1 MATATLIQGKVKYAA
16 GTPKD
21 FGHGDRTN
29 ILVTTS
35 NGDEIKLWGKPT
47 DAISNLKRGQ
57 AVQVIFDGKN
67 HKLIELDSEQVE
79 SKPEPVA
86 KDGTLSPDHKRTIA
100 MSINQNADLL
110 AFCLQTSKAKFLETG
125 LIESEESM
133 RSLAT
138 TLFIQAQKNL

>member
-16 GTPKD
+16 GSPKD
-21 FGHGDRTN
+21 FGHGDRINVVITA
-29 ILVTTS
+29 S
-35 NGDEIKLWGKPT
+35 NSEEIKLWGKPT
-47 DAISNLKRGQ
+47 DAIASLKRGQ
-57 AVQVIFDGKN
+57 AVQVIFDGKAY
-67 HKLIELDSEQVE
+67 KLLESESVE
-79 SKPEPVA
+79 SKPETTVDTA
-86 KDGTLSPDHKRTIA
+86 LSNERKRAIA

-138 TLFIQAQKNL
+138 TLFIQAQENL

>member
-1 MATATLIQGKVKYAA
+1 MATATLINGKVKYAA

-21 FGHGDRTN
+21 FGHGDRINVVITA
-29 ILVTTS
+29 S
-35 NGDEIKLWGKPT
+35 NSEEIKLWGKPT
-47 DAISNLKRGQ
+47 DAIASLKRGQ
-57 AVQVIFDGKN
+57 AVQVIFDGKAY
-67 HKLIELDSEQVE
+67 KLIESESVE
-79 SKPEPVA
+79 SKPETTV
-86 KDGTLSPDHKRTIA
+86 DTTLSNERKRAIA